1 MGRWVV
7 VGALLVSVGCT
18 PEEDATVADIQSLR
32 SLHVHHREI
41 VQASFDM
48 SEIGGFEQEYAID
61 WEGLSLRVSESMA
74 GCVPADSSDMSVVEW
89 LDNLSDGIE
98 GHVSEYELHE
108 SFMDCWTSED
118 GHHNDVMEGLDAAEA
133 AAEACL

>member
-1 MGRWVV
+1 MRRWMA
-7 VGALLVSVGCT
+7 VGALVGAIGCT
-18 PEEDATVADIQSLR
+18 PQEDATVADLESLR
-32 SLHVHHREI
+32 ALHVHHREI

-61 WEGLSLRVSESMA
+61 WEGLAQRVSESMA
-74 GCVPADSSDMSVVEW
+74 GCVPADSTEMSVIAW

-98 GHVSEYELHE
+98 GHVSEYELHT

-133 AAEACL
+133 AEESCR